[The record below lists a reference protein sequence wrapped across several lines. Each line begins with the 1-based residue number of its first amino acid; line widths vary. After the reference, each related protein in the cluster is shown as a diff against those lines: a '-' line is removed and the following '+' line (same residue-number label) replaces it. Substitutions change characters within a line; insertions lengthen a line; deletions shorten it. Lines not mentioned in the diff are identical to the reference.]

1 MKSPKKKQ
9 TSLKAALL
17 KFEGSPADMKKDKAE
32 AKKMIKKTP
41 KKK

>member
-1 MKSPKKKQ
+1 MKPPKKKPIN
-9 TSLKAALL
+9 LKAAMM

-32 AKKMIKKTP
+32 AKKIMKKTP